1 MFELIKIKGK
11 RFFRG
16 LEEEFL
22 GQKIIDKSDYSS
34 PDFLIVGA
42 AKSGTTS
49 LFQYLAQHPQIIPSK
64 EKELLYFSVNQE
76 KGLRWYLHNFP
87 KKTEKMEALTFE
99 ASPSYMYYPKGLE
112 RISKLFPEVKLIIIL
127 REPVSRSYSQ
137 WAFHTSSNFVRER
150 PYAREHRSFTDSI
163 RAEIKNPG
171 KTGAYFQYLS
181 RSTYSV
187 HLKKIYD
194 LFPKERVLILSFEEF
209 KADPYISLN
218 EVTNFLG
225 VRSIYQGFEKSEE
238 KVEELLQTK
247 DESNNN
253 TLKVYNSN
261 DYNVNIDSDTLK
273 FLKDYFKP
281 FNDELQRLTEQEFD
295 W

>member
-1 MFELIKIKGK
+1 MFQLIEIKGK
-11 RFFRG
+11 RIFRG
-16 LEEEFL
+16 LEEKLL
-22 GQKIIDKSDYSS
+22 GQEIIAKSDNSS

-49 LFQYLAQHPQIIPSK
+49 LFQYLAQHPEIIPSR

-76 KGLRWYLHNFP
+76 KGLRWYLSNFP
-87 KKTEKMEALTFE
+87 EKREKMESLTFE

-112 RISKLFPEVKLIIIL
+112 RIAKLFPRVKLIIIL
-127 REPVSRSYSQ
+127 REPISRSYSQ
-137 WAFHTSSNFVRER
+137 WAFHTSSNFVKER
-150 PYAREHRSFTDSI
+150 PYAREYRSFADSI
-163 RAEIKNPG
+163 LAEIKNPS
-171 KTGAYFQYLS
+171 KTGAYFQYLN

-194 LFPKERVLILSFEEF
+194 LFPQERVLILSFEEF

-218 EVTNFLG
+218 KVTDFLG
-225 VRSIYQGFEKSEE
+225 IRSIYQGFEKSEE

-247 DESNNN
+247 DKSNNN

-261 DYNVNIDSDTLK
+261 HYNVSIDAETLQ
-273 FLKDYFKP
+273 FLRDYFKP
-281 FNDELQRLTEQEFD
+281 FNEELGRLTGQEFN